1 VSEEPREG
9 VGSAPTPAALD
20 PARSSEVAAKL
31 DRVRSWLDASP
42 YTAALFTSQAGVAWV
57 TAGLEDRVSRNEEPG
72 AVWALVDQEGA
83 HLITSNVEE
92 PRLIA
97 EGGLTG
103 LGFELHVTPWYQPEG
118 LAGVCDELAGR
129 GRLAND
135 GNGPG
140 TPVAGDLGGL
150 RLPLTPQEGDRLAA
164 LGPECALALEGA
176 LRDWVPS
183 ERECELAARIAA
195 ALEERSILASLIL
208 VGGAERRRRFRHP
221 IPTHAVTGGDA
232 LAVIVGMRGGLN
244 ISCSRSVSAGAPA
257 ADLEARH
264 RAACSVD
271 AAMIAATRPGRTW
284 ESVFGAAEVAYAAAG
299 FPGEWRAHLQGGP
312 VGYLSREFDVVPGT
326 AAAATEITLG
336 AGFAWNPSVQGAKSE
351 DTFLV
356 TATGARSVSNTDS
369 WPSLVLDTP
378 SGPIAR
384 PAILQR

>member
-1 VSEEPREG
+1 
-9 VGSAPTPAALD
+9 
-20 PARSSEVAAKL
+20 
-31 DRVRSWLDASP
+31 VRTWLDGSG
-42 YTAALFTSQAGVAWV
+42 YGAALFTAQAGVAWV

-72 AVWALVDQEGA
+72 LVWALVDASGL
-83 HLITSNVEE
+83 HLITTNVEGK
-92 PRLIA
+92 RLSA
-97 EGGLTG
+97 EEDLAG
-103 LGFELHVTPWYQPEG
+103 LGFDLQVTPWDRPGG
-118 LAGVCDELAGR
+118 LDAVASELSGGA
-129 GRLAND
+129 RLAND
-135 GNGPG
+135 GHGPG
-140 TPVAGDLGGL
+140 TPVADALAGL

-164 LGPECALALEGA
+164 LGTECAEALEGA
-176 LRDWVPS
+176 VREWRPA

-195 ALEERSILASLIL
+195 ALEERRLLASLIL
-208 VGGAERRRRFRHP
+208 VGGAERRRAFRHP
-221 IPTHAVTGGDA
+221 VPTDAVTGRDA
-232 LAVIVGMRGGLN
+232 LAIIVGLRGGLN
-244 ISCSRSVSAGAPA
+244 VSCSRTVCAGVPR

>member
-1 VSEEPREG
+1 MSEEPREG
-9 VGSAPTPAALD
+9 LVSVPAPVALVA
-20 PARSSEVAAKL
+20 ARSSEVAAKL

-42 YTAALFTSQAGVAWV
+42 YTAALFASQAGVAWV
-57 TAGLEDRVSRNEEPG
+57 TAGLEDHVSRNEEPG
-72 AVWALVDQEGA
+72 VVWALVDQEGA
-83 HLITSNVEE
+83 HLITNNVEE

-97 EGGLTG
+97 EGGLAG

-118 LAGVCDELAGR
+118 LAGVCDHLAAR

-140 TPVAGDLGGL
+140 TAVAGDLGGL

-221 IPTHAVTGGDA
+221 IPTPAVTGGDA

-284 ESVFGAAEVAYAAAG
+284 ESVLVAAKVAYAAAG

-326 AAAATEITLG
+326 AASATEITLG
-336 AGFAWNPSVQGAKSE
+336 AGFAWNPTVQGAKSE

-356 TATGARSVSNTDS
+356 TAAGARSVSNTDS
-369 WPSLVLDTP
+369 WPSLVLDTA